1 MSRRRLALLA
11 GLGLLVLGLWQ
22 TGAGVHIY
30 AKAWLAQVLIGQAW
44 ADVQAGAA
52 EVRPWPWADT
62 SPVAKITAPKT
73 GDSVIVLSG
82 ATGRTMAFGPG
93 HLSGTAAPGDAGASV
108 IVAHRDTH
116 FSFLRDLQS
125 GDRLTVE
132 RPDGRAVEFAIT
144 QTEIRHRD
152 ALTMPANASEPQ
164 LLLVT
169 CWPFDA
175 LDTGGPMRY
184 AVTAVEVAGD

>member
-22 TGAGVHIY
+22 AGAGVHLY
-30 AKAWLAQVLIGQAW
+30 AKAWLAQVLIGRAW

-52 EVRPWPWADT
+52 VARPWPWADT
-62 SPVAKITAPKT
+62 GPVAKLVAPKT

-93 HLSGTAAPGDAGASV
+93 HLSGTAAPGEAGASV

-116 FSFLRDLQS
+116 FSFLRHLEA

-132 RPDGRAVEFAIT
+132 RPDGRRVDFAIT

-152 ALTMPANASEPQ
+152 ALTMPATAAAPM

-175 LDTGGPMRY
+175 LDTSGPLRY
-184 AVTAVEVAGD
+184 AVTAVEVTGN